1 MEFNFDL
8 INVLVLIATI
18 ANMVYG
24 LVVFSQDRK
33 DATHVAFFCLII
45 GVGAW
50 GIGMLSFRGWFP
62 GFDLAL
68 AARIL
73 YASAAIIPFASLYF
87 ARVFPEHE
95 VTVPLWQKVFI
106 PLPFFAVLLLS
117 LWPGIL
123 IEGASRSAGESLIHF
138 NLWAHVVYVAYI
150 SIYFSWVFLILMR
163 RYYHAEGVLRTQLT
177 FIILGTL
184 TTTSI
189 ALVTNLILPF
199 FDIFT
204 YNWLGQVG
212 VIAMITGITYAILK
226 HHLFNAKIIATELFI
241 FFLWIFILART
252 LLADSLQERIANLGL
267 FGATVFIGL
276 LLIRSVIREVGARE
290 KIEQLAKDLEKANA
304 RLKELDRQK
313 TEFVSIASHQ
323 LRSPLTAIKGYASL
337 LLEGSYGKLSKQVT
351 ESIKKIF
358 DSSKYMAISIEDFLN
373 VSRIELG
380 TVKYD
385 MKDFSFA
392 TLGEE
397 IVGELLPAAGERHLN
412 LEFKDESRGKAIIRG
427 DYGKL
432 RQVILNL
439 VDNSMKYTKE
449 GGVTVTV
456 TCDEIKRVAQLS
468 VVDTGVG
475 IPSEILPKL
484 FGKFVR
490 AKNANEVNVMG
501 TGLGLY
507 VAKQFVEAH
516 RGRVW
521 AESLGQGKGS
531 TFKVELP
538 LAAK

>member
-1 MEFNFDL
+1 MEFNFDV
-8 INVLVLIATI
+8 INILVLITTI

-33 DATHVAFFCLII
+33 DATHVAFFCLVA

-50 GIGMLSFRGWFP
+50 GIGMLAFRGWFP
-62 GFDLAL
+62 GLDLVVG
-68 AARIL
+68 ARLL
-73 YASAAIIPFASLYF
+73 YATAAIIPFASLYF
-87 ARVFPEHE
+87 AYVFPERE
-95 VTVPLWQKVFI
+95 ITLSLWQKVLI
-106 PLPFFAVLLLS
+106 PIPFFATLALS
-117 LWPGIL
+117 LWENGL
-123 IEGASRSAGESLIHF
+123 IVDAARSAGENLIHF
-138 NLWAHVVYVAYI
+138 NLWAHILYVAYI
-150 SIYFSWVFLILMR
+150 FLYFGTVFLILVT
-163 RYYHAEGVLRTQLT
+163 RYRAADGALRKQLA
-177 FIILGTL
+177 FIIAGTL

-189 ALVTNLILPF
+189 ALITNLLLPF
-199 FDIFT
+199 FEIFS

-212 VIAMITGITYAILK
+212 VIAMISGITYAILK

-241 FFLWIFILART
+241 FFLWIFILVRT
-252 LLADSLQERIANLGL
+252 LLADSLEERVANLAL

-276 LLIRSVIREVGARE
+276 LLIRSVIREVETRE
-290 KIEQLAKDLEKANA
+290 KIETLAKDLEKANA

-323 LRSPLTAIKGYASL
+323 LRSPLTAIKGYSSL
-337 LLEGSYGKLSKQVT
+337 LLEGSYGKLSKAAA

-397 IVGELLPAAGERHLN
+397 IVGELLPAADERN
-412 LEFKDESRGKAIIRG
+412 LKLTFKDESNGLAVIRG

-432 RQVILNL
+432 RQVVLNL
-439 VDNSMKYTKE
+439 VDNAMKYTKE
-449 GGVTVTV
+449 GGITVTISADQ
-456 TCDEIKRVAQLS
+456 TKHVAQLA
-468 VVDTGVG
+468 VADTGVG
-475 IPSEILPKL
+475 IPTDVMPKL

-516 RGRVW
+516 HGRIW

-538 LAAK
+538 LKA